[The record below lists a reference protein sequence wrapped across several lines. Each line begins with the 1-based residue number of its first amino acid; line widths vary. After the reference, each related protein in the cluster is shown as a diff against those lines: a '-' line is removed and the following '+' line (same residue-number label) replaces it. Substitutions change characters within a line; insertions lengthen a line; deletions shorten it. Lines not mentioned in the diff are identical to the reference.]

1 MQDFLLGV
9 LLFVVYFCA
18 ASCFR
23 YKSALGT
30 AHSETT
36 TTTLD
41 ATQALDTNPSLQT
54 HSSITPVNQASNPK
68 RHINN
73 ESSFNPETEPLEP
86 ETTTELAQKT
96 PTSAQLPI
104 NNTLHPAATVS
115 LIKDLKLLEARK
127 VASLL
132 GIQQQVNGVKK
143 PKEFLQREICQ
154 TFKVSPERVTNI
166 VTEVVAR
173 AKTQTK
179 SRQANQAR
187 RQPA

>member
-23 YKSALGT
+23 YKSALDT
-30 AHSETT
+30 PHSETT

-41 ATQALDTNPSLQT
+41 ATQTTDTNPSLQR
-54 HSSITPVNQASNPK
+54 HSSITPVNQASNPE
-68 RHINN
+68 RHINK
-73 ESSFNPETEPLEP
+73 ESSFNPETEPLEQ
-86 ETTTELAQKT
+86 ETTTELAEEA
-96 PTSAQLPI
+96 PTDAQ
-104 NNTLHPAATVS
+104 TATTIS
-115 LIKDLKLLEARK
+115 LIKNLKLQQTRK

-132 GIQQQVNGVKK
+132 GIRQQVNGVKK

-154 TFKVSPERVTNI
+154 MFKVSPELVTNV

-173 AKTQTK
+173 AKTRTK

>member
-1 MQDFLLGV
+1 MQDFLLGI

-41 ATQALDTNPSLQT
+41 ATQTPDTNLSLQT
-54 HSSITPVNQASNPK
+54 HSSITPFHQVSNPEH
-68 RHINN
+68 HINK
-73 ESSFNPETEPLEP
+73 ESSFNPETEPLDT
-86 ETTTELAQKT
+86 ETTTDLAQKN

-104 NNTLHPAATVS
+104 DKALHPATTVS
-115 LIKDLKLLEARK
+115 LIKDLKLQQARK

-154 TFKVSPERVTNI
+154 TFKVSPERVTN
-166 VTEVVAR
+166 VVKEVVAR
-173 AKTQTK
+173 AFN
-179 SRQANQAR
+179 AD
-187 RQPA
+187 